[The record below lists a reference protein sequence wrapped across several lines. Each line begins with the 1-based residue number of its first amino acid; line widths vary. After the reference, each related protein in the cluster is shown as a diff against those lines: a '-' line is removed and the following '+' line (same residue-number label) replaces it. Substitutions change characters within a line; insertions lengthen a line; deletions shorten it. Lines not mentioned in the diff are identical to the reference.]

1 MYLKCHF
8 ENAVTNFMKH
18 SIKALH
24 THVAA
29 VVIILF
35 KPASS
40 MKLTKINCLKLEL
53 I

>member
-18 SIKALH
+18 SIKASH
-24 THVAA
+24 THVA